1 MGSLHTG
8 IGAYWASIGRL
19 CLATKSHRT
28 HRPSRKKK
36 TTQSE
41 QRHQPYSPAPRRGR
55 RGHPPPPAPMAA
67 APSRCLLVTGPPG
80 VGKTTLVMRLV
91 ETLRASLPHLTVRG
105 FYTREVRENGERV
118 GFEVVTLDG
127 RTGRLA
133 SSKICSPESVRWPT
147 VGKYK
152 VDVASLELLA
162 LPELQIKQDTDLF
175 IIDEVGKMELFSPA
189 FFPAVMRVM
198 ESNIPVLATIPI
210 PRYGRD
216 IPGVA
221 RLRNHP
227 GADVFTLNTGN
238 RDTMR
243 ESVYNQLSRLMQ
255 KR

>member
-1 MGSLHTG
+1 RPTG
-8 IGAYWASIGRL
+8 AW
-19 CLATKSHRT
+19 
-28 HRPSRKKK
+28 
-36 TTQSE
+36 
-41 QRHQPYSPAPRRGR
+41 GR
-55 RGHPPPPAPMAA
+55 RRWSCGCSKPSGRPTCTSPSAA
-67 APSRCLLVTGPPG
+67 STPG
-80 VGKTTLVMRLV
+80 
-91 ETLRASLPHLTVRG
+91 
-105 FYTREVRENGERV
+105 EVRENGERV

-127 RTGRLA
+127 RSGPLA
-133 SSKICSPESVRWPT
+133 SSRIRSPESVRWPT

-152 VDVASLELLA
+152 VDVASLESLA
-162 LPELQIKQDTDLF
+162 LPELQVKEDTDLF

-198 ESNIPVLATIPI
+198 ESNIPVLATIPL

-243 ESVYNQLSRLMQ
+243 ESIYNQLSRLMQ